1 MEKGFIRG
9 IIFVLFE
16 ILIVTL
22 IVGLNFFP
30 TPAALAS
37 GIIDRYSSYYLS
49 QNDQEPKDGAIK
61 VTFFGTTM
69 LLFDDGETR
78 LMLDGYITRPSLISR
93 RIRDISTDPALVD
106 AALARA
112 QVDKVDALFVAHS
125 HFDHAL
131 DIAYIAQK
139 TGAHL
144 YGSESTLN
152 IGRGGDLPEEQMTL
166 YEPGSP
172 VPIGK
177 FTVTVLPSKHSPP
190 VRGVNDNLGMVID
203 HPLRQPADFFDY
215 VEGGSFDFLIQHGD
229 HAIFVKPAANYIEGA
244 LDQVRADV
252 LFLATETLG
261 NQDAAFR
268 EAFYEQTVAK
278 VQPTLVIPVHWDNFN
293 KPLSDSLTAL
303 TPWDLKISF
312 DFLIP
317 RLMADQIRFGIMQ
330 GFQSILLFDNEK
342 NSS

>member
-1 MEKGFIRG
+1 MDRRFVRG
-9 IIFVLFE
+9 VVFTIFG

-22 IVGLNFFP
+22 IVSLNLFHAP
-30 TPAALAS
+30 VALAS

-49 QNDQEPKDGAIK
+49 QNDQEPRNGAIK

-78 LMLDGYITRPSLISR
+78 LMLDGYITRPSLITR
-93 RIRDISTDPALVD
+93 RTRDIETDPELVD

-112 QVDKVDALFVAHS
+112 HVDRVDALFVAHS

-131 DIAYIAQK
+131 DIAYVAQK

-152 IGRGGDLPEEQMTL
+152 IGRGGNLPEAQMTL
-166 YEPGSP
+166 YEPGP
-172 VPIGK
+172 VSIGK

-190 VRGVNDNLGMVID
+190 VRGVNDNLGLVID

-229 HAIFVKPAANYIEGA
+229 HSIFVKPAANYLEGA

-252 LFLATETLG
+252 LFLSTGTLG
-261 NQDAAFR
+261 NQDSKFR

-278 VQPTLVIPVHWDNFN
+278 LQPKLVIPVHWDNFN

-317 RLMADQIRFGIMQ
+317 RLTADHIQFGIMQ
-330 GFQSILLFDNEK
+330 GFQSILLFDDEWNGD
-342 NSS
+342 